1 MSDPPFGFPMM
12 DTLHADTTEGVRI
25 RPVRP
30 GDYPAIRAIYQAG
43 IDTGM
48 ATFET
53 EAPEWRIWNRKF
65 PPPFRLVALDDNRI
79 IAGWAALSPVS
90 SRRVYR
96 GVQEVSIYI
105 HPDYYGR
112 GFGRYLLDE
121 LIRRSEA
128 GGVWT
133 LQAVIFPENA
143 ASLHLHRS
151 MGFRDVGRR
160 ERIGQLNGRWHD
172 TLLLERRS
180 VVAGVS

>member
-1 MSDPPFGFPMM
+1 MM

-65 PPPFRLVALDDNRI
+65 PPPFRLVALDQNKT

-90 SRRVYR
+90 SRRVYG

-105 HPDYYGR
+105 HPDYYWR

-143 ASLHLHRS
+143 ASLHLHRIL
-151 MGFRDVGRR
+151 GFRDVGRR

>member
-1 MSDPPFGFPMM
+1 MGTFC
-12 DTLHADTTEGVRI
+12 ADRTEDVCI
-25 RPVRP
+25 RPVRR

-43 IDTGM
+43 IDTGI

-65 PPPFRLVALDDNRI
+65 PPPFRLVAMDQNKT
-79 IAGWAALSPVS
+79 IAGWAALLPVS

-105 HPDYYGR
+105 HPGYNGR
-112 GFGRYLLDE
+112 GFGRLLLGD

-128 GGVWT
+128 GGIWM
-133 LQAVIFPENA
+133 LQAVIFPDNA
-143 ASLHLHRS
+143 ASLCLHRS